1 MENEETYLPV
11 KIEDIPSYESHYD
24 DNKFWDKVRNIAK
37 KVGETV
43 LRPVLTLYYILEDG
57 KISMKNKALIIGAL
71 GYFILPIDIIPD
83 FIAVLGYT
91 DDLAVIFILLKQLQ
105 ECNTPEIQEKVETK
119 ISELLFR

>member
-24 DNKFWDKVRNIAK
+24 DNKFWEKVRNIAK

-57 KISMKNKALIIGAL
+57 KINMKNKALIIGAL

-105 ECNTPEIQEKVETK
+105 ECNTPEIQKKVETK
-119 ISELLFR
+119 LNELLR

>member
-11 KIEDIPSYESHYD
+11 KFEDIPSYESHFD
-24 DNKFWDKVRNIAK
+24 DNKFWDKVISIAK

-43 LRPVLTLYYILEDG
+43 LRPALTLYYILEEG
-57 KISMKNKALIIGAL
+57 NISLKNKAYIIGAL

-91 DDLAVIFILLKQLQ
+91 DDLAVMFILLKQLQ
-105 ECNTPEIQEKVETK
+105 DCNTPEIQEKVELK
-119 ISELLFR
+119 IDELLG